1 MILRKFLTPARSAE
15 LNESTGRGLIEMLRN
30 GGSQTVAGVPVTAD
44 TALSFATVFA
54 CVRVLSES
62 VGSLPL
68 ILYRRNGEGK
78 ERATDH
84 PLYSLL
90 HDAPNDEMTSVQLYE
105 ALMSNVV
112 LWGNACARLVID
124 NTGQVREMW
133 PLLSRYLEI
142 KRVDG
147 ELLYVYNAP
156 DLRQTFRRWEVFH
169 VPGLTL
175 NGITGLSVLGYMR
188 RAIGLGLVLDQFS
201 ESFFENGA
209 RPGVVLEYPG
219 QLKDKARDNIS
230 DSWNK
235 RHAGPENAHKVTILE
250 EGMKLHD
257 FGIPPEDAQMLQ
269 SKKYQAEEIARMFL
283 VQPHKVG
290 IMDHATFT
298 NIENQ
303 SISFVTD
310 TLRTWLVRIEK
321 RVAVDLLLKPERR
334 DYYAEFLVDA
344 LLRGDTVTRVQAY
357 NSAINTG
364 WMTRNQARQKE
375 NMNPG
380 PPELDKYLQPLNM
393 TEAGSQ
399 TP

>member
-1 MILRKFLTPARSAE
+1 MILRNFLNPARRAE

-30 GGSQTVAGVPVTAD
+30 NGSQSVAGVPVTAD

-68 ILYRRNGEGK
+68 ILYRRTGDSK

-84 PLYSLL
+84 PLYGLL
-90 HDAPNDEMTSVQLYE
+90 HDAPNDEMSSTQFFE
-105 ALMSNVV
+105 AIMSNVV
-112 LWGNACARLVID
+112 LWGNAFARLVVD
-124 NTGQVREMW
+124 NNGQVREMW
-133 PLLSRYLEI
+133 PLLSRYMQV
-142 KRVDG
+142 KRNNNQLIYD
-147 ELLYVYNAP
+147 YQAP
-156 DLRQTFRRWEVFH
+156 DLKQQFQRWQIYH

-175 NGITGLSVLGYMR
+175 NGLTGLSVLGYMR
-188 RAIGLGLVLDQFS
+188 RAIGLGLVLDQYS

-219 QLKDKARDNIS
+219 QLKDKARDNIVE
-230 DSWNK
+230 SWNE

-298 NIENQ
+298 NIEQQ

-321 RVAVDLLLKPERR
+321 RAAVDLLLKAERR
-334 DYYAEFLVDA
+334 DYFAEFLVDA

-393 TEAGSQ
+393 TEAGST